1 MESELEKSAND
12 EIQFEFNNWKKKLS
26 RMSSETAKELEHK
39 DPVQLIEGLMGACQ
53 KYFPRHVQSRLT
65 SFFQFLLDY
74 RGMRDLFLL
83 AVYEG
88 VYGVQ
93 KKVREEA
100 VPVSPGVA
108 SLTPLPSS
116 STGHVMTTPSNYR
129 SQSE

>member
-1 MESELEKSAND
+1 
-12 EIQFEFNNWKKKLS
+12 
-26 RMSSETAKELEHK
+26 MSSETAKELEHK
-39 DPVQLIEGLMGACQ
+39 DPVQLIQGLMGACQ

-108 SLTPLPSS
+108 PLTPLPSS
-116 STGHVMTTPSNYR
+116 STSHVMTTPSNYR

>member
-12 EIQFEFNNWKKKLS
+12 EIQFEYNNWKKKLS
-26 RMSSETAKELEHK
+26 RMSSETAKDLEHK

-53 KYFPRHVQSRLT
+53 KYFPRHIQSRLT

-108 SLTPLPSS
+108 PLTPLPLS
-116 STGHVMTTPSNYR
+116 STGHLMTTPSNYR